1 LYVAVY
7 HYRIPTD
14 KTIDY
19 MRIEK
24 RAIDIYLQNG
34 CISVEIYRDAEEP
47 EKWMEINRFE
57 NREHYE
63 RVSATL
69 DADPRLSRLFDE
81 FQNIFEFE
89 NYEPEKS
96 MYFQMI

>member
-1 LYVAVY
+1 
-7 HYRIPTD
+7 
-14 KTIDY
+14 

-69 DADPRLSRLFDE
+69 DADPRLSRLFEE
-81 FQNIFEFE
+81 FQHIFEFE

>member
-1 LYVAVY
+1 
-7 HYRIPTD
+7 
-14 KTIDY
+14 

-24 RAIDIYLQNG
+24 RAIEIYLQNG
-34 CISVEIYRDAEEP
+34 CISVEIYRDAEDP
-47 EKWMEINRFE
+47 ERWMEINRFE

-69 DADPRLSRLFDE
+69 DADPRLSRLFEE
-81 FQNIFEFE
+81 FQNIFENE